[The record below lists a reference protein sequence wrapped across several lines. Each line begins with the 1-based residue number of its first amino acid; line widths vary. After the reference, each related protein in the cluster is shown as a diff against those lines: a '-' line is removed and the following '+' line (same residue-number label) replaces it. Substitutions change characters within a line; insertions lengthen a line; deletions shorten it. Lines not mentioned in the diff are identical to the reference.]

1 VTLAADPDVQP
12 ALEPA
17 SPADDARRGPDRR
30 PVLDHGY
37 VRLVD
42 RMGSDL
48 SVVNAAKVSFD
59 KEATDFGPREER
71 LLQFLGREG
80 HTSPFRHAA
89 LSFEVFAPL
98 MVARQWWKYVVG
110 SDHTMEGW
118 NESSRRY
125 VTEEPTFYSIE
136 PTAWRSA
143 PANRKQGSGEP
154 LPVEVGRRLSAEL
167 ADHYARSLE
176 RYEAAIADGVAVEQA
191 RVFLP
196 AYALYVRW
204 RWTAS
209 LQAVGHF
216 LAQRLADDAQ
226 REIAAYASAVRE
238 LTEPY
243 FPHALAAMIGAAG
256 SPSDGPETGG
266 TG

>member
-1 VTLAADPDVQP
+1 MSLTAIDPSAPPLAAGT
-12 ALEPA
+12 E
-17 SPADDARRGPDRR
+17 ARRDPDRR

-42 RMGSDL
+42 HMGSDL
-48 SVVNAAKVSFD
+48 TVVNAAKVSFD
-59 KEATDFGPREER
+59 KEAAVFGPREER
-71 LLQFLGREG
+71 LLSFLGREG
-80 HTSPFRHAA
+80 HFSPFRHAM
-89 LSFEVFAPL
+89 LSFEVYAPL

-125 VTEEPTFYSIE
+125 VTEEPTFYAIE
-136 PTAWRSA
+136 PTAWRAA
-143 PANRKQGSGEP
+143 PESRKQGSGEP
-154 LPVEVGRRLSAEL
+154 LPAEVGQRLSAEL
-167 ADHYARSLE
+167 AAHYTRSLE
-176 RYEAAIADGVAVEQA
+176 GYEAALAAGVAVEQA

-226 REIAAYASAVRE
+226 REIAAYAAAVRE
-238 LTEPY
+238 LTAPH
-243 FPHALAAMIGAAG
+243 FPQALAALLGPAPDPAAG
-256 SPSDGPETGG
+256 TAPGA
-266 TG
+266 

>member
-1 VTLAADPDVQP
+1 MAVTLTEGRRA
-12 ALEPA
+12 E
-17 SPADDARRGPDRR
+17 SPPDRSTAAVEGDR
-30 PVLDHGY
+30 VSVLDHGY

-42 RMGSDL
+42 HMGSDL
-48 SVVNAAKVSFD
+48 TVVNAAKVSFD
-59 KEATDFGPREER
+59 KEATDLGPREER
-71 LLQFLGREG
+71 LLDFLGREG
-80 HTSPFRHAA
+80 HTSPFRHAVI
-89 LSFEVFAPL
+89 SYEVYAPL

-125 VTEEPTFYSIE
+125 VTEEPTFYAIE
-136 PTAWRSA
+136 PGAWRSA
-143 PANRKQGSGEP
+143 PASRKQGSGEP
-154 LPVEVGRRLSAEL
+154 LDREVGERLSAALE
-167 ADHYARSLE
+167 DHYARALVG
-176 RYEAAIADGVAVEQA
+176 YEAALAAGVAVEQA

-226 REIAAYASAVRE
+226 REIAAYAAAVGE
-238 LTEPY
+238 LTEPL
-243 FPHALAAMIGAAG
+243 FPHSLAAMLGPAGA
-256 SPSDGPETGG
+256 DR
-266 TG
+266 